1 MRGLAFTT
9 GHRPEERG
17 RVELEAPVAGVV
29 RVVDTQPEAD
39 PEGGEAPAEGAA
51 QAVEADPEE
60 AVAPAV
66 ADDPIVIHL
75 R

>member
-9 GHRPEERG
+9 GHQPEERG

-29 RVVDTQPEAD
+29 RVADTRPEAD

-60 AVAPAV
+60 TVAPAV
-66 ADDPIVIHL
+66 ADDQL
-75 R
+75 

>member
-9 GHRPEERG
+9 GNQPEERV
-17 RVELEAPVAGVV
+17 RVEPEAPVARVV
-29 RVVDTQPEAD
+29 RVAGTQPEAD

-51 QAVEADPEE
+51 QAVEADPGA

-66 ADDPIVIHL
+66 ADDPFATHL

>member
-9 GHRPEERG
+9 GNQPEERV
-17 RVELEAPVAGVV
+17 RVEPEAPVARVV
-29 RVVDTQPEAD
+29 RVAGTQPEAD

-51 QAVEADPEE
+51 QAVEADPGA